1 MPLRVVIADDHP
13 MCREAARMALGVA
26 NPAAES
32 DFAGSL
38 AEARQLIVDAR
49 MLVLDLALPDSRGT
63 LVITEL
69 LEDHPNLD
77 ILVVTGSEQPQIE
90 RKARMAG
97 AKGFVSK
104 AAPISEMIAAMSALI
119 DGNTWFSP
127 ASLEEMDGAQNDN
140 FSKQASL
147 TSAQRRVLAA
157 MGDGKLNKQIA
168 FDLGLSEITVKAH
181 VKAILRKLGVL
192 NRTQAILMLHDVY
205 GVGEPA
211 ARAEG

>member
-26 NPAAES
+26 DPEAES

-38 AEARQLIVDAR
+38 ADVRQLIADAR
-49 MLVLDLALPDSRGT
+49 FLVLDLALPDSRGT
-63 LVITEL
+63 LAITEL
-69 LEDHPNLD
+69 LQESPALD
-77 ILVVTGSEQPQIE
+77 ILVVTGSEQPHIE
-90 RKARMAG
+90 RKARLAG

-104 AAPISEMIAAMSALI
+104 AAPISEMIEAMKTVI
-119 DGNTWFSP
+119 EGKTWFSP
-127 ASLEEMDGAQNDN
+127 TSLEEADDSPDN
-140 FSKQASL
+140 KFSKLASL
-147 TSAQRRVLAA
+147 TGAQRRVLTA

-168 FDLGLSEITVKAH
+168 YDLGLSEITIKAH

-205 GVGEPA
+205 GIGEPVA
-211 ARAEG
+211 QLEG